1 MDHLIAYEFYV
12 KGKNNDSHLIGILPE
27 RRRNE
32 ERITYESVMNWG
44 KMYLGEETRSQNLYC
59 VRVEIEKS
67 TGVIKESSW
76 LTPKRFL

>member
-1 MDHLIAYEFYV
+1 MDHLIAYEFYI
-12 KGKNNDSHLIGILPE
+12 KGEDNSSHLLGILPE

-44 KMYLGEETRSQNLYC
+44 RIFLGEEERSRNLYC

-67 TGVIKESSW
+67 TGVIKESGW
-76 LTPKRFL
+76 LTSKKIL